1 MLAHIPSMREVA
13 KKSVG
18 DFWIQKLI
26 YKLIFIANT

>member
-26 YKLIFIANT
+26 YIENT